1 MWYKQ
6 AVFYQLSFAR
16 ARTATAPGVGGG
28 PPVYG

>member
-16 ARTATAPGVGGG
+16 ARTATVTGVGGRPTVDG
-28 PPVYG
+28 